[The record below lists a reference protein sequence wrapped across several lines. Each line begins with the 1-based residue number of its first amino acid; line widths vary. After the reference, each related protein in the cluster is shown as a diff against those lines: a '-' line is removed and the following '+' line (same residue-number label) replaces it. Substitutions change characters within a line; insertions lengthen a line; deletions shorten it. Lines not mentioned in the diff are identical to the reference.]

1 MSQALRTQV
10 LDQAPALNDPSLYLD
25 RELSLLAFQ
34 RRVLEEAQ
42 DPANP
47 LLERVKFLSI
57 LFSNLDEFF
66 MVRVAVLKQKAATN
80 VLDGSVVEQ
89 LEHIR
94 ADVKQLMEDA
104 YVIWRDISSA
114 LEAAGIGLR
123 DYSQLTHRERSAM
136 EAYFRQVVY
145 PVLTP
150 LAFDP

>member
-1 MSQALRTQV
+1 MSSPVMKAQV
-10 LDQAPALNDPSLYLD
+10 VEPSLPLNDPKFYLD

-42 DPANP
+42 DSANP

-80 VLDGSVVEQ
+80 VLDGFVAEQ

-94 ADVKQLMEDA
+94 ADVKQLMDDA
-104 YVIWRDISSA
+104 YLIWRDI
-114 LEAAGIGLR
+114 
-123 DYSQLTHRERSAM
+123 
-136 EAYFRQVVY
+136 
-145 PVLTP
+145 
-150 LAFDP
+150 

>member
-1 MSQALRTQV
+1 MSSAVTKAEV
-10 LDQAPALNDPSLYLD
+10 LEPAPPLNDPKLFLD

-42 DPANP
+42 DPRNP

-80 VLDGSVVEQ
+80 VLDGFVAEQ
-89 LEHIR
+89 LDHIR

-104 YVIWRDISSA
+104 YDTWRGIAAA
-114 LEAAGIGLR
+114 LEGASIELR
-123 DYSQLTHRERSAM
+123 DYSQLSKHERTAM
-136 EAYFRQVVY
+136 ERYFREVVY

-150 LAFDP
+150 LA